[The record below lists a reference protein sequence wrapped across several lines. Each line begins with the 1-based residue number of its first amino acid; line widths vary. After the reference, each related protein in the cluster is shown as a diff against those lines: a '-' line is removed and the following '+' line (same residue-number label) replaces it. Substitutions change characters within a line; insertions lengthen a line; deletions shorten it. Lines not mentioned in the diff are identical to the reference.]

1 MPVAEILAGI
11 ALVKSSVDFI
21 KGNIE
26 TCKDIG
32 ELGSHIDALFR
43 GKDEAD
49 RTQNKR
55 GLGVREQFDTAH
67 IARETIDARL
77 AAEQLQEVATLIDL
91 RFGHGTWRGI
101 VDERAKRIQEAKEAE
116 KQARVEKRKRDAETW
131 QDIKMVLLVMGI
143 AVGAIAVVAASIYYA
158 NMGQ

>member
-32 ELGSHIDALFR
+32 ELGSAIDGLLR
-43 GKDEAD
+43 GKDEV
-49 RTQNKR
+49 NKKQ
-55 GLGVREQFDTAH
+55 GKGPGVREQFDTSH
-67 IARETIDARL
+67 IARETIDAKL
-77 AAEQLQEVATLIDL
+77 AAEQLQEIATMIDF

-101 VDERAKRIQEAKEAE
+101 LEERARRIAEQKEAI
-116 KQARVEKRKRDAETW
+116 KQAKIEKRKADAETW
-131 QDIKMVLLVMGI
+131 EDIKMVLLIMGI
-143 AVGAIAVVAASIYYA
+143 ALAAIAVVGASIYYA